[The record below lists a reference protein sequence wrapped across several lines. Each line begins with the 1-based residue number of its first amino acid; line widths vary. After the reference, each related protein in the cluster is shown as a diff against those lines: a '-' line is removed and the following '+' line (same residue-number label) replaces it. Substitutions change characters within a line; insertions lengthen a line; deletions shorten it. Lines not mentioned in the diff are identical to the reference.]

1 MSSVSSP
8 TPKNEFFAGVLR
20 YNLPS
25 RIGEWAKSKVVMHF
39 KRVKYWCLIGPPGLT
54 KLINSPFNASTHIF
68 HTLFEQLI
76 LSFTDWN
83 PNTRWCT
90 YENSL
95 KKYLWNCLKMITFGM
110 TNLKFEILYAIYL
123 QVFLLKI
130 ISHLNTF
137 GKHKQVPYKF
147 GLAQNER
154 KINAIMRVCHV
165 E

>member
-1 MSSVSSP
+1 MSSPSSP

-39 KRVKYWCLIGPPGLT
+39 KRVNYWT
-54 KLINSPFNASTHIF
+54 DKAH
-68 HTLFEQLI
+68 Q
-76 LSFTDWN
+76 LSFQCLNAHLPHPFWTIDFVIHRLKSKHKVVYVWKQFKKIFMKFFKNDHFWHDKPEIWN
-83 PNTRWCT
+83 FIRNIFT
-90 YENSL
+90 S
-95 KKYLWNCLKMITFGM
+95 
-110 TNLKFEILYAIYL
+110 
-123 QVFLLKI
+123 FLLKI

-137 GKHKQVPYKF
+137 RKHKQVPYKF